1 MFIQLCK
8 LGIVIIRCSEIAGIV
23 DRFLKP
29 NGIFISSGII
39 YMKEDDVKEAVK
51 KNENLQLTDVV
62 KQGDWRAV
70 MAKLQ

>member
-1 MFIQLCK
+1 MSK
-8 LGIVIIRCSEIAGIV
+8 YDMETG
-23 DRFLKP
+23 FLSYLAVP
-29 NGIFISSGII
+29 LAAGIFISSGII

>member
-1 MFIQLCK
+1 M
-8 LGIVIIRCSEIAGIV
+8 R
-23 DRFLKP
+23 
-29 NGIFISSGII
+29 
-39 YMKEDDVKEAVK
+39 EDDVKEAVK

>member
-1 MFIQLCK
+1 MFIQLRK

-51 KNENLQLTDVV
+51 KNEKLQLTDVV